1 MQAGQTFEPWLVAGF
16 WLVGLLVGWV
26 AGWFVDTNDGWVAGW
41 VAGWLVDTPN
51 RAFISVYIIR
61 CHLLS
66 YLRAVIFAKLS

>member
-1 MQAGQTFEPWLVAGF
+1 MIVNILHNIYLVHICIR
-16 WLVGLLVGWV
+16 
-26 AGWFVDTNDGWVAGW
+26 
-41 VAGWLVDTPN
+41 TPN